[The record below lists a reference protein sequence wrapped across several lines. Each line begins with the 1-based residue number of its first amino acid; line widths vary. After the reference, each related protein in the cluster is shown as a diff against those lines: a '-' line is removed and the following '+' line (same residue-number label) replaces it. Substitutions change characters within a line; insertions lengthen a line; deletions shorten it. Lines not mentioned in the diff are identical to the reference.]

1 MSHLALRMNYL
12 HANVMP
18 DRSMGEP
25 QDNMKELRNPKRDL
39 HRRDLLKGVA
49 ADLLRKHG
57 GKMGAK
63 LKAEGK

>member
-57 GKMGAK
+57 GKTK
-63 LKAEGK
+63 KELKAEGK